1 MGQKF
6 LNKLK
11 IYKVRYK
18 IFKANKKYKAVLNK
32 GSNFLILCGSST
44 REIYNLLLKTIIP
57 NDKRPIKNKKKLK
70 SFIVDDGFKKY
81 IFVLR
86 KENINEY
93 LDSQLNKPFFLT
105 L

>member
-1 MGQKF
+1 M
-6 LNKLK
+6 NKLK

-18 IFKANKKYKAVLNK
+18 IFKANEKYKAVLDK
-32 GSNFLILCGSST
+32 GSNFLILCGGST
-44 REIYNLLLKTIIP
+44 REIYNLLFKTILP

-70 SFIVDDGFKKY
+70 NFIVSGGLGKY

-86 KENINEY
+86 KENINEF
-93 LDSQLNKPFFLT
+93 LDSELNIPFFLS